1 MGIEFNEENAMMNQA
16 YQQQVQQANSSA
28 FGRFLVA
35 RGIAK
40 DDAQANMVLLGIAV
54 AAVILTV
61 IVIFTFVI

>member
-40 DDAQANMVLLGIAV
+40 DDAQANMVLLGIAFGAIV
-54 AAVILTV
+54 LTV
-61 IVIFTFVI
+61 IVVFTFIL

>member
-40 DDAQANMVLLGIAV
+40 DDAQANMILLGIAV

>member
-40 DDAQANMVLLGIAV
+40 DDAQANMVLLGIALG
-54 AAVILTV
+54 AVTLT
-61 IVIFTFVI
+61 IVVVFTFIL

>member
-28 FGRFLVA
+28 FGRFLIA

-40 DDAQANMVLLGIAV
+40 DDAQANMILLGIAI
-54 AAVILTV
+54 AAVVLTI

>member
-40 DDAQANMVLLGIAV
+40 DDTQANMFLLGIALG
-54 AAVILTV
+54 AVTLT
-61 IVIFTFVI
+61 IVVVFTFIL

>member
-54 AAVILTV
+54 AAVILIV

>member
-40 DDAQANMVLLGIAV
+40 DDAQANMFLLGIAL
-54 AAVILTV
+54 AAVVLTI
-61 IVIFTFVI
+61 IVVFTFIL

>member
-40 DDAQANMVLLGIAV
+40 DDAQANMILLGIAI
-54 AAVILTV
+54 AAVVLTI